1 MTWEADV
8 AQQRF
13 TKLIGNH
20 FDTWGFTK
28 EEWLSP
34 GFWTSRIHP
43 EDFPNVAEACG
54 TAITKQ
60 VDKHFECR
68 MTTAEGTVMWF
79 DGLVGP
85 IIEHGM
91 TVGLR
96 GSLADTTNRA
106 LRGSKE
112 SKIQQMDAVGRLAG
126 GVAHDFNN
134 LLTVIKTYSDLIAFG
149 ADSSDPNT
157 RYVHAIRIAVD
168 RAVALTDQL
177 LLFSTQ
183 SVGSKSTVDL
193 NSVLLGVDS
202 TLRSMVGNVADLT
215 IDLDPK
221 LRILRGDQGSLEQ
234 VIVNLARNSCD
245 AIHRL
250 DSGDGGS
257 HCNETPLEG
266 SQPVG
271 RITLRTRNTLL
282 VADAAEV
289 QADGLEPG
297 EYVELLCIDD
307 GGGMRPD
314 VLVRAF
320 EPFFSTNDIG
330 HGQGIGL
337 TVVYGIV
344 QQLNGSVSIQ
354 SEEGKGTT
362 VRVLLPLARLD
373 PDQEPSPIK
382 DQPSRGTETVLV
394 VEDDSDTRHAEE
406 LILSRLGYRVLVASD
421 PLEALAIVD
430 EHEDIIHLLITDVEM
445 PVMFGQ
451 ELARQVRPR
460 LPGLRVL
467 FTSGYSA
474 QALETELLG
483 EHFLA
488 KPFALSTLASSV
500 RAVLDTPAANVSG

>member
-13 TKLIGNH
+13 TKLIGKH
-20 FDTWGFTK
+20 FDTWGFSK

-34 GFWTSRIHP
+34 GFWTTRIHP
-43 EDFPNVAEACG
+43 EDFPTVAEACG

-60 VDKHFECR
+60 VDEHFECR
-68 MTTAEGTVMWF
+68 MTTAEGTVMRF

-85 IIEHGM
+85 IIEHGI

-96 GSLADTTNRA
+96 GSLADTTDRT
-106 LRGSKE
+106 LRGNGE
-112 SKIQQMDAVGRLAG
+112 SNIQQMDAVGRLAG

-157 RYVHAIRIAVD
+157 RYVHAIRTAVD

-193 NSVLLGVDS
+193 NSVLLGMDS
-202 TLRSMVGNVADLT
+202 ILKTLVGDVTNLT
-215 IDLDPK
+215 LDLDPN

-234 VIVNLARNSCD
+234 VIMNLARNSCD
-245 AIHRL
+245 AIRRL
-250 DSGDGGS
+250 GSGNGGS
-257 HCNETPLEG
+257 GRNKTVLEG

-271 RITLRTRNTLL
+271 QITLRTRNTFL
-282 VADAAEV
+282 VAGAAEV
-289 QADGLEPG
+289 RVDGLEPG
-297 EYVELLCIDD
+297 EHVELLCIDD
-307 GGGMRPD
+307 GGGMKPD

-320 EPFFSTNDIG
+320 EPFFTTNDIG
-330 HGQGIGL
+330 QGQGIGL

-344 QQLNGSVSIQ
+344 QQLNGSVSVQ

-373 PDQEPSPIK
+373 PDQDPSPVQG
-382 DQPSRGTETVLV
+382 QPARGTETVLV

-406 LILSRLGYRVLVASD
+406 LILSRLGYQVLVAGD

-430 EHEDIIHLLITDVEM
+430 GHEDIIHLLITDVEM

-451 ELARQVRPR
+451 ELARQVRPK

-474 QALETELLG
+474 EALETELLG

-500 RAVLDTPAANVSG
+500 RAVLDSPANDVPG